1 MFDTILKK
9 LMRPRLAAFER
20 AYDYDMTYAHDILD
34 VSPAALL
41 KFNRLI
47 GMARH
52 REEVPLDAWYAAK
65 LAATMAEDCGP
76 CTQLVATMAERE
88 GVAPAVL
95 RGILERDVAALP
107 PEAAL
112 GLRYAQAVLA
122 HDLQAQELQ
131 REVVQRWGRKALVS
145 LALAVTSARMFP
157 TLKYALG
164 HGHSC
169 VRVRVG
175 GVEMPVQAAA

>member
-1 MFDTILKK
+1 MFDTLLKK
-9 LMRPRLAAFER
+9 LIRPRLAAFER
-20 AYDYDMTYAHDILD
+20 AYDYDMSYAHDMLD
-34 VSPAALL
+34 ASPAAVL
-41 KFNRLI
+41 KFNRLMA
-47 GMARH
+47 MARH

-88 GVAPAVL
+88 GVAPQVL
-95 RGILERDVAALP
+95 RGILQRDPAALP
-107 PEAAL
+107 ADAAL
-112 GLRYAQAVLA
+112 GLRYARAVLA

-131 REVVQRWGRKALVS
+131 REVVHRWGRKALLS
-145 LALAVTSARMFP
+145 LAFAVTTSRMFP

-164 HGHSC
+164 HGHAC